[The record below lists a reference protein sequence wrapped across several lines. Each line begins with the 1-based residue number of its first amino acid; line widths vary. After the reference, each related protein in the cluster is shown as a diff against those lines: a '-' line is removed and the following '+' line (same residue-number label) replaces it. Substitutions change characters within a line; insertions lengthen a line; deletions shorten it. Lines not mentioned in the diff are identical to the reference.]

1 MKRNVKIGLT
11 RSMFDKDGNPLTPGP
26 GLQLIDAMA
35 GVKYEI
41 FKEDSPEVT
50 PEQIKNCDIVI
61 SLGPKWTKETLC
73 GNERLLAVLRSGVGY
88 DEVDVPAL
96 SDAGVMLCITPRT
109 QARAMAIGII
119 TLLLALNNRL
129 IDKYRIAREGRWTET
144 IQTQA
149 REYFGYGLAGK
160 TLGSIGVGNIGR
172 EMFRLVKPF
181 GMKHIA
187 YDPYVKKESLVGLNV
202 KLLDMNTVLSKS
214 DYLNISCSLTE
225 ETRGF
230 IGENELNRMK
240 ETAFL
245 INTAR
250 GKIIDEAALIRALQ
264 KGWIRGA
271 ALDVFEKEPTPPDN
285 PLLKMD
291 NIIATPHA
299 IGWTEQQ
306 WRDKWDENMKQIS
319 QIVHGEMPDSLVNR
333 DVLDSTRF
341 KEKQKRFREETC
353 RAVEF

>member
-1 MKRNVKIGLT
+1 MGRNVKIGLT
-11 RSMFDKDGNPLTPGP
+11 RSLFDKDGNPKTPGP
-26 GLQLIDAMA
+26 GLQLIDDMA
-35 GVKYEI
+35 GVGYEI

-61 SLGPKWTKETLC
+61 SLSSKWTKETLR
-73 GNERLLAVLRSGVGY
+73 GNERLLAVLRSGTGY
-88 DEVDVPAL
+88 DMVDVPAL
-96 SDAGVMLCITPRT
+96 SDAGVMLCNTP
-109 QARAMAIGII
+109 QALAHSMAIGIV
-119 TLLLALNNRL
+119 TFLLALSKRL
-129 IDKYRIAREGRWTET
+129 IDKYRIAREGRWTEAPL
-144 IQTQA
+144 TQA

-187 YDPYVKKESLVGLNV
+187 YDPYVKKESLAGLNV
-202 KLLDMNTVLSKS
+202 KLLDMNTVLAQS
-214 DYLNISCSLTE
+214 DYLNISCPLTE
-225 ETRGF
+225 ETRGL
-230 IGENELNRMK
+230 ISENELNRMK

-250 GKIIDEAALIRALQ
+250 GKIINEAALIRALQ

-285 PLLKMD
+285 SLLKMD
-291 NIIATPHA
+291 NVIATPHA
-299 IGWTEQQ
+299 IGWTDQQ
-306 WRDKWDENMKQIS
+306 WKDKWDENMKQLS
-319 QIVHGEMPDSLVNR
+319 QIVHGEIPNSLINR

-341 KEKQKRFREETC
+341 KEKQKRFREEI
-353 RAVEF
+353 ES